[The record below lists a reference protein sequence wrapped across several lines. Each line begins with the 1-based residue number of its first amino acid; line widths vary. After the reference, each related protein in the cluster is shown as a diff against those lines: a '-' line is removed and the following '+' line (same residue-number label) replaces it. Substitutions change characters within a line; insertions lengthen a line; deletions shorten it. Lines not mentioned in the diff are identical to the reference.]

1 MRIIRGGFM
10 VGRITP
16 SKEPPPATPPEHCSA
31 SHLAPSRCPAPP
43 APREGEVTGG
53 GARRRAE
60 IPGTPIERKRRDL
73 REQRARRE
81 EK

>member
-1 MRIIRGGFM
+1 M

-53 GARRRAE
+53 GRGGERRSRELRSAGPAGAE
-60 IPGTPIERKRRDL
+60 SAQGGEVSSVVRW
-73 REQRARRE
+73 
-81 EK
+81 